1 MRCNKV
7 KKLILIFGVFA
18 IVCVIISSFLQ
29 PSAQTSE
36 GTTPQTITETEADDS
51 PYIVKSENGR
61 IVVYQNDE
69 LLYKTT
75 TAVSTLP
82 KKDQKTLLYGIS
94 AQTKEDIELIL
105 QQFCS

>member
-18 IVCVIISSFLQ
+18 IVCVIISAVTQ
-29 PSAQTSE
+29 PSAKTNNETSLQT
-36 GTTPQTITETEADDS
+36 TETTSITDS
-51 PYIVKSENGR
+51 PYVVKSENGR

-94 AQTKEDIELIL
+94 AQTKEDVELIL

>member
-1 MRCNKV
+1 M

-18 IVCVIISSFLQ
+18 IVCVIISAVTQ
-29 PSAQTSE
+29 PSAQTQNQESI
-36 GTTPQTITETEADDS
+36 QATEATDATAKA
-51 PYIVKSENGR
+51 YTVKSENGR
-61 IVVYQNDE
+61 IVVYENDE

-94 AQTKEDIELIL
+94 ADTKEEVKLIL
-105 QQFCS
+105 EQFCS

>member
-1 MRCNKV
+1 MRCNKL

-18 IVCVIISSFLQ
+18 IVCVIISASLES
-29 PSAQTSE
+29 SAQTQLQE
-36 GTTPQTITETEADDS
+36 EQIAETTATTAST
-51 PYIVKSENGR
+51 YIIKSENGR
-61 IVVYQNDE
+61 IVVYENDE

-94 AQTKEDIELIL
+94 ANTKEEVKLIL

>member
-1 MRCNKV
+1 M

-18 IVCVIISSFLQ
+18 IVCVIISVYLQ
-29 PSAQTSE
+29 PSVQASDETTSQAIE
-36 GTTPQTITETEADDS
+36 ETESIA
-51 PYIVKSENGR
+51 PYVVKSENGR

-94 AQTKEDIELIL
+94 AQTKEDVELIL